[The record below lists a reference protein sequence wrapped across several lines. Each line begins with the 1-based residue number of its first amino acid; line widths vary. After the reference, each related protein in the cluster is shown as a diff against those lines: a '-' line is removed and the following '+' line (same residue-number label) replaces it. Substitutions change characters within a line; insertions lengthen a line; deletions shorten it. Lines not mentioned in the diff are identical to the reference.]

1 MLGLRG
7 SLALA
12 EKFENAGRQFEA
24 DLLKSSA
31 IGAGGPIKAAR
42 RSQGGEK
49 RMDARGDRSAQRI
62 VGIAVLVLTW
72 APALFGATFRS
83 PNFVVDAPTA
93 SVARTVAE
101 HAEKYRS
108 SISKAW
114 LGHEL
119 PAWPTPCPIRVKLNA
134 GEAGGLTSF
143 GFSHGRVSDQSMVVE
158 GRIDRILASSL
169 PHEIT
174 HTVFAAYFGGPMPRW
189 ADEGAS
195 LLSEDQRERRRHDQ
209 IAAELLARGGELTL
223 SRLFRIEEYPR
234 DLMSF
239 YGQGYSISRFL
250 IEMGGR
256 PRFLKFVR
264 DGLKSGWDNATL
276 EHYGLANVR
285 ELDRAWRAWHR
296 ISTTASPSDLDEGQ
310 LVYSDS
316 STARDEPSARH

>member
-1 MLGLRG
+1 
-7 SLALA
+7 
-12 EKFENAGRQFEA
+12 
-24 DLLKSSA
+24 
-31 IGAGGPIKAAR
+31 
-42 RSQGGEK
+42 
-49 RMDARGDRSAQRI
+49 MDAPSDRSARKL
-62 VGIAVLVLTW
+62 GGLAVLVLAWT
-72 APALFGATFRS
+72 PALFGATFRS
-83 PNFVVDAPTA
+83 PNFIVDAPTA
-93 SVARTVAE
+93 AIARTVAE
-101 HAEKYRS
+101 HAEKSRV

-119 PAWPTPCPIRVKLNA
+119 PAWPTPCPIRVKLNS
-134 GEAGGLTSF
+134 GEAGGVTSF
-143 GFSHGRVSDQSMVVE
+143 GFNHGQVTDQSMVVE

-195 LLSEDQRERRRHDQ
+195 LLSEDERERRRHDQ
-209 IAAELLARGGELTL
+209 IAADLLARGGEMTL
-223 SRLFRIEEYPR
+223 SRLLRIEEYPR

-264 DGLKSGWDNATL
+264 DGVKSGWDNATL
-276 EHYGLANVR
+276 EYYGLANVH
-285 ELDRAWRAWHR
+285 ELDRAWRAWHHVTMAA
-296 ISTTASPSDLDEGQ
+296 STSDRDEGQ

-316 STARDEPSARH
+316 PTALDEPSARH

>member
-1 MLGLRG
+1 
-7 SLALA
+7 
-12 EKFENAGRQFEA
+12 
-24 DLLKSSA
+24 
-31 IGAGGPIKAAR
+31 
-42 RSQGGEK
+42 
-49 RMDARGDRSAQRI
+49 MDARGDRSARKL
-62 VGIAVLVLTW
+62 GSIAVLVLLW
-72 APALFGATFRS
+72 APSLLGATFRS

-93 SVARTVAE
+93 AVARAVAE
-101 HAEKYRS
+101 HAEQYRV

-143 GFSHGRVSDQSMVVE
+143 GFNRGRVTDQSMVVE

-195 LLSEDQRERRRHDQ
+195 LLSEDKRERCRHDQ
-209 IAAELLARGGELTL
+209 IAADLLARGGEVTL

-264 DGLKSGWDNATL
+264 DGVKSGWDNATL
-276 EHYGLANVR
+276 DHYGLANVR

-296 ISTTASPSDLDEGQ
+296 VAMTASSSDRDDGQ

-316 STARDEPSARH
+316 SSSLDEPSARR